1 LKVRPPPAHVLL
13 IRARVTFVP
22 HLLKSV
28 EQM

>member
-1 LKVRPPPAHVLL
+1 VRTIKPLRVLL

-22 HLLKSV
+22 EMLKSV